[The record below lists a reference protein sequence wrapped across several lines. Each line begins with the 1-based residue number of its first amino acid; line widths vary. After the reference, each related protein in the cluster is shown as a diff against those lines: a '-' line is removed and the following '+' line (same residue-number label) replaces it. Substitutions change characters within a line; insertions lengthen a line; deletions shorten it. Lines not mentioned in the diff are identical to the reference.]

1 MPGRVSLLQVG
12 VWPFTRVLYV
22 GTWKGI
28 ILSYKYEVRCLVYV
42 MNTLER
48 VVMHTYP
55 GGGLDTGILI
65 VAKIGEFLETKK
77 KYILKTC

>member
-1 MPGRVSLLQVG
+1 M
-12 VWPFTRVLYV
+12 
-22 GTWKGI
+22 
-28 ILSYKYEVRCLVYV
+28 VYV

-77 KYILKTC
+77 KIYIKNLLS